1 MSDWRIVLDRDAAKA
16 LRRLGRRDRERLAA
30 AMAKL
35 PQQGDIREL
44 LGSAGL
50 YRLRVGTWRVIFRVG
65 AEDDLVQVVAI
76 RPRGSAYKP

>member
-16 LRRLGRRDRERLAA
+16 LRRLGRRDRERLTA

-35 PQQGDIREL
+35 PEQGDIREL

-50 YRLRVGTWRVIFRVG
+50 YRLRVGAWRVIFRVG
-65 AEDDLVQVVAI
+65 AEDGLVQVVAI